1 MKYEE
6 EIDKLQKEVV
16 SIKTSFEEALKEKVR
31 SDSVFAAFEHWCD
44 TFETIQVEA
53 ISKTKEELSQSFS
66 VALATELQKQK
77 SIYEQQISAL
87 QRSLKEKT
95 DQIQELQQK
104 KTNKVQPNPFSKEV
118 HIFLRRFSIIQG
130 EEVRRNQQ
138 GTKTRKENETRKC
151 WPRLNVVLKVCRIVV
166 ESFVPYSSF

>member
-1 MKYEE
+1 
-6 EIDKLQKEVV
+6 
-16 SIKTSFEEALKEKVR
+16 
-31 SDSVFAAFEHWCD
+31 
-44 TFETIQVEA
+44 
-53 ISKTKEELSQSFS
+53 

-151 WPRLNVVLKVCRIVV
+151 
-166 ESFVPYSSF
+166 